1 MLALVALYHDN
12 LHEAGQLLERA
23 LGDVGEHLP
32 LRVQTLV
39 TLSFARLN
47 TGDLAG
53 ALRIAENAVT
63 DAERLG
69 YPPLLSQALTMAVH
83 LRFRLGEGLDE
94 PRLHRA
100 LQLEDPDTYMPAVF
114 RPNLAE
120 RPAAELERRARP
132 TFEEYQVHPATLR
145 RAWPGETN

>member
-1 MLALVALYHDN
+1 MLALVALYHDS

-23 LGDVGEHLP
+23 LGDVGEHLA

-39 TLSFARLN
+39 ALSFARLN

-53 ALRIAENAVT
+53 ALRIAEDAVT
-63 DAERLG
+63 GAERLG

-94 PRLHRA
+94 PSLQRA
-100 LQLEDPDTYMPAVF
+100 VQLEDPNIDMPAV
-114 RPNLAE
+114 LH
-120 RPAAELERRARP
+120 AAQQVGVQWYFIEDESPTSETQIPQSLHFLE
-132 TFEEYQVHPATLR
+132 TVKF
-145 RAWPGETN
+145 